1 MLEENKE
8 NNTMQTVQNMGGA
21 VFASFANTL
30 NLVLTF
36 IPRLVGFV
44 IILLIGV
51 IVAAL
56 VKRGV
61 AYLLRKVGF
70 EQVADRVEQ
79 RMRIQMDSTNI
90 LSRIAYWF
98 IFLIFLV
105 PAVDALGLSAVS
117 NLLNT
122 VIGYLPNVFVA
133 VLVLLLGTLIAIL
146 VADLVHEATASRN
159 IGSPDLLANIARY
172 AIMGFAVLI
181 ALEQLQ
187 VAPALINI
195 LFTATIGAVALAF
208 GLAFGLGGRET
219 ASRWLS
225 RTENVIASGPQ
236 TPRSIPTYK
245 PPVPESE
252 PTMREQS
259 PHHA

>member
-1 MLEENKE
+1 
-8 NNTMQTVQNMGGA
+8 MQTVRDIGGA

-36 IPRLVGFV
+36 IPRVVGFL
-44 IILLIGV
+44 IILLIGA
-51 IVAAL
+51 IVASL

-70 EQVADRVEQ
+70 ERVADRVEQ
-79 RMRIQMDSTNI
+79 RMRLQMDSTTI

-105 PAVDALGLSAVS
+105 PAVDALGLPAVS
-117 NLLNT
+117 NLLNI

-133 VLVLLLGTLIAIL
+133 VLVLLLGALAAIF
-146 VADLVHEATASRN
+146 VADLVHAATATRN
-159 IGSPDLLANIARY
+159 IGSPNLLSNIARY
-172 AIMGFAVLI
+172 AVMSFAVLI

-187 VAPALINI
+187 IAPALINI
-195 LFTATIGAVALAF
+195 LFTATLGAVALAF

-219 ASRWLS
+219 AARWLS
-225 RTENVIASGPQ
+225 RTENVMGSGPQ
-236 TPRSIPTYK
+236 TPRSIPTYR
-245 PPVPESE
+245 PSVPESQA
-252 PTMREQS
+252 TVREQN

>member
-1 MLEENKE
+1 
-8 NNTMQTVQNMGGA
+8 MQTVRDLGGA

-36 IPRLVGFV
+36 IPRLVGFL
-44 IILLIGV
+44 IILLIGA

-56 VKRGV
+56 VKRSV

-70 EQVADRVEQ
+70 ERVADRVEQ
-79 RMRIQMDSTNI
+79 RMRLQIDSTTI
-90 LSRIAYWF
+90 LSRIVYWF

-133 VLVLLLGTLIAIL
+133 VLVLLLGTLAAFF
-146 VADLVHEATASRN
+146 VADSVRGATATRN
-159 IGSPDLLANIARY
+159 IGSPSLLSNIAFY
-172 AIMGFAVLI
+172 AIMSFAVLI

-187 VAPALINI
+187 IAPALINI
-195 LFTATIGAVALAF
+195 LFTATLGAVALAF

-219 ASRWLS
+219 AGRWLS
-225 RTENVIASGPQ
+225 RTENVMGSGPQ
-236 TPRSIPTYK
+236 TPRSIPTYR
-245 PPVPESE
+245 PSVSESQA
-252 PTMREQS
+252 TVGEQN

>member
-1 MLEENKE
+1 
-8 NNTMQTVQNMGGA
+8 MQTVRDMGEA
-21 VFASFANTL
+21 VFASFANAL
-30 NLVLTF
+30 NLILTF
-36 IPRLVGFV
+36 IPRFIGFLVIL
-44 IILLIGV
+44 IIGA
-51 IVAAL
+51 IVASL

-70 EQVADRVEQ
+70 ERVADRVER

-98 IFLIFLV
+98 VFLIFLV
-105 PAVDALGLSAVS
+105 SAIDALGLPAVS

-133 VLVLLLGTLIAIL
+133 ILVLLLGTLVAIL
-146 VADLVHEATASRN
+146 VADLVRGATAARN
-159 IGSPDLLANIARY
+159 IGEPNLLANIAFY

-187 VAPALINI
+187 IAPALINI

-208 GLAFGLGGRET
+208 ALAFGLGGRDV

-225 RTENVIASGPQ
+225 RTEKVMGSGPQ
-236 TPRSIPTYK
+236 TPKSIPTYK
-245 PPVPESE
+245 ASVSESQ
-252 PTMREQS
+252 PTMKEQS
-259 PHHA
+259 PYPYPS